1 MTDETTHALLPVR
14 ANDGHLTLALIDSMN
29 AAAEE
34 PDAPEWASRV
44 IRELADRG
52 FVFARL
58 AHSLPSQADETSGE
72 EMRLREALERIAND
86 LYQHGQRVQKMK
98 AIARAALSSA
108 IGEPYEFSGWV
119 EVVDE
124 GESGNDAIAAIGGD
138 RG

>member
-1 MTDETTHALLPVR
+1 MTDETTQALLPVR

-72 EMRLREALERIAND
+72 MRLREALERIAND
-86 LYQHGQRVQKMK
+86 PYQHGQRIQKMK
-98 AIARAALSSA
+98 AIARAALT
-108 IGEPYEFSGWV
+108 
-119 EVVDE
+119 E
-124 GESGNDAIAAIGGD
+124 GAD
-138 RG
+138 RHD